1 VAKLA
6 GVTLLGDLGGIFI
19 FTLAGC
25 ALLCFVTGGF
35 VPIVFAGVILYFTL
49 YSFSYVQDK
58 TK

>member
-1 VAKLA
+1 
-6 GVTLLGDLGGIFI
+6 LLGDLGGIFI

-35 VPIVFAGVILYFTL
+35 VPIVFAGVILYCTL